1 VRIAD
6 RAVGLAGQLTTRAG
20 TETASALSL
29 LRAGAFGLEPPQRLL
44 HTLLAMQRTGPLGAA
59 LTIACQRRPAAIAIQ
74 DERGS
79 VSFAE
84 LADRSDRLACALLSR
99 GFQRGDGIGILCRNH
114 RGMFDALFAAAK
126 LGARTVLLNTD
137 FGGRQL
143 ADVCRRELISLLVH
157 DEEFG
162 AAAAACRP
170 VSGRVLAWTD
180 GPPPPD
186 SIEAL
191 LGSTAAGQP
200 PRPARSQQIVLLT
213 SGTTGTPKGAARDF
227 GLSLAIPG
235 GYLSKIQLRA
245 QRPVYVSVPVFHAW
259 GLLSCIV
266 ALALTDTLVL
276 ARRTEPAELMASL
289 AEHPCDALI
298 TVPVLLG
305 RLVALL
311 ESEPRPLPDLRVVAV
326 SGSALPAELARR
338 TRAVLGDVLHNL
350 YGSTE
355 VAYASIATPA
365 DLAAAP
371 GTVGRP
377 PVGTTVR
384 LLDADGRPVPRGQ
397 RGRIFVGNS
406 FQFGDYTGGGSK
418 ERIDG
423 LLATG
428 DIGHLDAA
436 GRLFVDGRDDDMV
449 VSGGENVYPG
459 EVEELLLAHPRI
471 ADAAVLPVTDA
482 EFGQRLRAFVVREP
496 GAELD
501 ADAVRDYVKA
511 ELARFKAPRD
521 VLFRDAIPRNPAGKV
536 DRQQLPVD

>member
-1 VRIAD
+1 VWITD
-6 RAVGLAGQLTTRAG
+6 RALGLTSRAA
-20 TETASALSL
+20 TEAASAVSL

-44 HTLLAMQRTGPLGAA
+44 YTLQAMYRTGPLGAA
-59 LTIACQRRPAAIAIQ
+59 LTIAHQRRPTATAII
-74 DERGS
+74 DERGEL
-79 VSFAE
+79 SFAE
-84 LADRSDRLACALLSR
+84 LADRSDRLAVALLAR
-99 GFQRGDGIGILCRNH
+99 GFRPGDGIGILCRNH
-114 RGMFDALFAAAK
+114 RGIFDALFAAAK

-137 FGGRQL
+137 FGGPQL
-143 ADVCRRELISLLVH
+143 ADVCQREQVSLLVH
-157 DEEFG
+157 DEEFS
-162 AAAAACRP
+162 AAAADGRP
-170 VSGRVLAWTD
+170 ALGSLLAWTD

-186 SIEAL
+186 SLEGL
-191 LGSTAAGQP
+191 LGSTTTGRP
-200 PRPARSQQIVLLT
+200 PAPEHSQRIVLLT

-235 GYLSKIQLRA
+235 GYLSKIELRA
-245 QRPVYVSVPVFHAW
+245 ERPVYVSVPVFHAW

-266 ALALTDTLVL
+266 ALALADTLVL
-276 ARRTEPAELMASL
+276 ARRTEPAELVRSL
-289 AEHPCDALI
+289 AEQHCDALI

-305 RLVALL
+305 RLIGLL
-311 ESEPRPLPDLRVVAV
+311 ESQPHPLPELRVVAV

-377 PVGTTVR
+377 PIGTTVR
-384 LLDADGRPVPRGQ
+384 LLDDDGRPVPRGQ

-418 ERIDG
+418 QRIGG
-423 LLATG
+423 LMATG

-436 GRLFVDGRDDDMV
+436 GRLFVDGRDDDMI

-459 EVEELLLAHPRI
+459 EVEELLLGHPQI
-471 ADAAVLPVTDA
+471 VDAAVLPVPDPD
-482 EFGQRLRAFVVREP
+482 FGQRLRAFVVRAP
-496 GAELD
+496 GSELD

-511 ELARFKAPRD
+511 RLARFKVPRD
-521 VLFRDAIPRNPAGKV
+521 VLFRDSVPRNPAGKV
-536 DRQQLPVD
+536 ARQQLPVD

>member
-1 VRIAD
+1 VWITD
-6 RAVGLAGQLTTRAG
+6 RALGLTNRAA
-20 TETASALSL
+20 TEAASAVSL

-44 HTLLAMQRTGPLGAA
+44 HTLQAMHRTGPLGAA
-59 LTIACQRRPAAIAIQ
+59 LTIACQRRPTATAII
-74 DERGS
+74 DERGEL
-79 VSFAE
+79 SFTE
-84 LADRSDRLACALLSR
+84 LADRSDRLAVALLAR
-99 GFQRGDGIGILCRNH
+99 GFRPGDGIGILCRNH
-114 RGMFDALFAAAK
+114 RGSFDALFAAAK

-137 FGGRQL
+137 FGGPQL
-143 ADVCRRELISLLVH
+143 ADVCQREHVSLLVH

-162 AAAAACRP
+162 GGAADCRP
-170 VSGRVLAWTD
+170 ALGSLLAWTD

-186 SIEAL
+186 SLEGL
-191 LGSTAAGQP
+191 LGSTPAGRP
-200 PRPARSQQIVLLT
+200 PAPERSQRIVLLT

-235 GYLSKIQLRA
+235 GYLSKIELRA
-245 QRPVYVSVPVFHAW
+245 ERPVYVSVPVFHAW

-266 ALALTDTLVL
+266 ALALADTLVL
-276 ARRTEPAELMASL
+276 ARRTEPVELVRSL
-289 AEHPCDALI
+289 AEHRCDALI

-305 RLVALL
+305 RLIGLL
-311 ESEPRPLPDLRVVAV
+311 ESQPHPLPDLRVIAV

-338 TRAVLGDVLHNL
+338 TRLVFGDVLHNL

-384 LLDADGRPVPRGQ
+384 LLDDEGRPVPHGQ

-406 FQFGDYTGGGSK
+406 FQFGAYTGGGSK
-418 ERIDG
+418 QRIGG
-423 LLATG
+423 LMATG

-436 GRLFVDGRDDDMV
+436 GRLFVDGRDDDMI

-459 EVEELLLAHPRI
+459 EVEELLLGHPQI
-471 ADAAVLPVTDA
+471 VDAAVLPVPDA
-482 EFGQRLRAFVVREP
+482 DFGQRLRAFVVRAP

-501 ADAVRDYVKA
+501 ADAVREYVKA
-511 ELARFKAPRD
+511 RLARFKVPRD
-521 VLFRDAIPRNPAGKV
+521 VLFRDVIPRNPAGKV
-536 DRQQLPVD
+536 ARQQLPTD